1 MCIHLIPPPAVLP
14 FPLGS
19 SAFLWVTASLQL
31 APLLMPRPVS
41 PHPLHHHP
49 LVICYFH
56 PIPKFRWFFS
66 FSSSHSLNI
75 GGLLTCVP
83 VFSSLSQTLTLYPR
97 KHIHYECSWYHL
109 HVDCSFQW
117 EIQAQNFLLGMGALV
132 CVFGS
137 DLSGPSVL
145 VCTLCT
151 STPVHLSSQ
160 CFNFSSLLL
169 PNS

>member
-1 MCIHLIPPPAVLP
+1 MCIKWQTCIHLIPPAVLP

-49 LVICYFH
+49 LFICYFH

-66 FSSSHSLNI
+66 LSSSYSLNI

-83 VFSSLSQTLTLYPR
+83 VFSSLSQTLTLPEKAYPLWMLLISSPR
-97 KHIHYECSWYHL
+97 WL
-109 HVDCSFQW
+109 
-117 EIQAQNFLLGMGALV
+117 FLPVGNPSTELSAWHGSPCV
-132 CVFGS
+132 CVWVWFIRS
-137 DLSGPSVL
+137 
-145 VCTLCT
+145 LCPCMY
-151 STPVHLSSQ
+151 PV
-160 CFNFSSLLL
+160 
-169 PNS
+169 